1 MHWIY
6 LLASLAC
13 LGLAMIRTMP
23 TIGVLVL
30 LACSVGFMLA
40 WILGW
45 VSSRISSQARDVSYI
60 MSSDELKRL
69 RDQAEARK
77 QAPSSQPSPGEH
89 RSDS

>member
-13 LGLAMIRTMP
+13 LALAMVRTMP
-23 TIGVLVL
+23 TFGVLIF
-30 LACSVGFMLA
+30 LAGALGFMLA

-45 VSSRISSQARDVSYI
+45 VSSRISSRSRDVSYI
-60 MSSDELKRL
+60 MSGDELKRL

-77 QAPSSQPSPGEH
+77 QSAPGQTSPGEH

>member
-13 LGLAMIRTMP
+13 LALAMVRSMP
-23 TIGVLVL
+23 TIGVLIFL
-30 LACSVGFMLA
+30 FGSLGFMLA

-45 VSSRISSQARDVSYI
+45 VSSRISSRSRDVSYI

-77 QAPSSQPSPGEH
+77 QAPSSQGSPGEH